1 MRRRSHQRHPVFQD
15 ARHRRARVLKIL
27 ASLSAFTLLTWMTAF
42 ATGVYYIDILP
53 ENAKLE
59 RIRQGMATV
68 EAPAAAGPAP
78 VCVGEPL
85 AADDLL
91 AAGAGAPVSAYLRVA
106 APGALTAISRH
117 CRDVDGVLAEWLR
130 IDAATQATEWLGE
143 TEPAVALAE
152 VRQNASRIGIE
163 LVAVLDFPDPEAGE
177 VAVLDQPAAR
187 ARIAAELA
195 ARTAGGAYS
204 GACLYP
210 TGGPYRDLGG
220 LRALLAEVRAAL
232 PDGMT
237 SCLVTDADGALWRD
251 AGLVASVD
259 SVVLR
264 AFRSPGPDTPP
275 GPLAPQAWFEAL
287 LADALAAVGP
297 DKLRLALGSL
307 AYRWTDG
314 VPDPAPLSFAEAMR
328 LAGRHRAVIET
339 DPVAL
344 NTRIAFADETGRR
357 SEIWALDAVS
367 IHNQVLALDGQAVA
381 GLALW
386 GVGQEDPAAW
396 ALLRRGAPVPP
407 VSAIESVSFA
417 DQVVYL
423 GDGPFRRVAEGAAPG
438 QRRFFRDAATGL
450 ITGQAWVA
458 LPSPA
463 TVERYGARTD
473 RTVALTFDDGP
484 DPAFTADIL
493 DILRRSGAA
502 ATFFVVG
509 GNMARH
515 PALVR
520 RMVAEGHEVGSHT
533 FFHPEGDDLGLIRAQ
548 IELNAFQRL
557 LAGVTGRTTYLFRTP
572 YGRSEGPATAAEASQ
587 QALYED
593 EGYVVA
599 GADVVPRDWEGMT
612 AADIAGY
619 VLAEIRDDRGQV
631 IILHDAGGDRSAT
644 VAALPLII
652 EGLRDRG
659 FRFVPLSAFL
669 GLTRDEVMPVAADPL
684 TPLDRASFAAA
695 AGLGHALVW
704 VFWIAV
710 VAGAAR
716 SSLVLVL
723 ALLRR
728 GHAARLTDPS
738 PGVTVAIPAFNEELV
753 ITEAVGAALASGY
766 PGLRVIVVDDG
777 STDDTAGAVLRGY
790 GQDRRVR
797 LVRQK
802 NGGKWSALNAAL
814 AMTGTEIIVA
824 VDADTLLD
832 PGAVAAL
839 AGHFADP
846 RIGAVAGNV
855 KVANRRGLLARFQ
868 ALEYITAQNIDRRA
882 AERLNA
888 IMVVPGAIGAWRTEA
903 LRKVGGYSPDTI
915 TEDADL
921 TVSVLRA
928 GYRVAFEERALSLTD
943 APDTLTAFM
952 KQRLRWSF
960 GMMQTA
966 WKHRRAART
975 ARGVGLFSLP
985 DLWLTGIAMALLA
998 PLADAVLL
1006 VAIAGAAMDAFQGQP
1021 PAPGDRRLAMIL
1033 GWAIL
1038 PLLDLAVALT
1048 AFRFERGER
1057 LSLLLLLPLQRVLY
1071 RPLLYI
1077 TVYRAVA
1084 HALAGRIAAWGK
1096 LARSGSVGTAAR

>member
-27 ASLSAFTLLTWMTAF
+27 ATLSAFTLLTWVTAF
-42 ATGVYYIDILP
+42 ATGIYYIDILP
-53 ENAKLE
+53 ENAKLDH
-59 RIRQGMATV
+59 IRLGTATV
-68 EAPAAAGPAP
+68 EAPAAPGPAP
-78 VCVGEPL
+78 ECVGDPL
-85 AADDLL
+85 AATDLL
-91 AAGAGAPVSAYLRVA
+91 AAGARAPVSAYLRVVP
-106 APGALTAISRH
+106 PGALTALAGH
-117 CRDVDGVLAEWLR
+117 CQDIDGVLAEWLR
-130 IDAATQATEWLGE
+130 IDAATQTAEWLGE
-143 TEPAVALAE
+143 TEPAAALSE
-152 VRQNASRIGIE
+152 VRQNAPDIGIE
-163 LVAVLDFPDPEAGE
+163 LVAVLAFPAVDDGGT
-177 VAVLDQPAAR
+177 AVLDQPAAR
-187 ARIAAELA
+187 ARIATELA
-195 ARTAGGAYS
+195 ARVAGGAYA

-210 TGGPYRDLGG
+210 APGQYRDLTG
-220 LRALLAEVRAAL
+220 LRALLAEVGKAL
-232 PDGMT
+232 PDGVT
-237 SCLVTDADGALWRD
+237 SCLVTDADGTLWRD
-251 AGLVASVD
+251 AGLVAAVD
-259 SVVLR
+259 TLVLR
-264 AFRSPGPDTPP
+264 GFSPPGPDTPP

-328 LAGRHRAVIET
+328 LAHQHQAVIET
-339 DPVAL
+339 DPATL
-344 NTRIAFADETGRR
+344 NTRIAFTDADGRR

-367 IHNQVLALDGQAVA
+367 IHNQLQALGGQALA
-381 GLALW
+381 GIALW
-386 GVGQEDPAAW
+386 GVGQEDPGVW
-396 ALLRRGAPVPP
+396 TLLRRAPALPP
-407 VSAIESVSFA
+407 VSAIETVSFA
-417 DQVVYL
+417 DQVVYA
-423 GDGPFRRVAEGAAPG
+423 GDGPFRRIAETAAPG
-438 QRRFFRDAATGL
+438 QRRFFHDPATGL
-450 ITGQAWVA
+450 ITGQAWDI
-458 LPSPA
+458 LPRPV

-484 DPAFTADIL
+484 DPVFTADIL
-493 DILRRSGAA
+493 DILHRSGVP

-509 GNMARH
+509 GNMAGN
-515 PALVR
+515 PDIVR

-533 FFHPEGDDLGLIRAQ
+533 FLHPEGEDLWLIRAQ

-572 YGRSEGPATAAEASQ
+572 YGRSEGPVTEAEATQ
-587 QALYED
+587 QAIYET

-612 AADIAGY
+612 AGEIAGY
-619 VLAEIRDDRGQV
+619 VLAEVRDDRGQV
-631 IILHDAGGDRSAT
+631 IILHDAGGDRSST

-652 EGLRDRG
+652 DGLRERG

-669 GLTRDEVMPVAADPL
+669 GLTRDEVMPIAADPL
-684 TPLDRASFAAA
+684 TPLDRASFATA
-695 AGLGHALVW
+695 AGIGHALVW
-704 VFWIAV
+704 VFWVAV
-710 VAGAAR
+710 VVGAAR
-716 SSLVLVL
+716 SSLVLLL

-728 GHAARLTDPS
+728 RHPARLSDPP
-738 PGVTVAIPAFNEELV
+738 PGVTVAIPAYNEELV
-753 ITEAVGAALASGY
+753 IAEAVGAALASGY

-797 LVRQK
+797 LIRQK

-814 AMTGTEIIVA
+814 AVAETEIIVA

-832 PGAVAAL
+832 AGAVAAL
-839 AGHFADP
+839 AAHFADP

-855 KVANRRGLLARFQ
+855 KVANRRGLLPRFQ

-888 IMVVPGAIGAWRTEA
+888 IMVVPGAIGAWRTAA

-943 APDTLTAFM
+943 APETLPAFM

-975 ARGVGLFSLP
+975 ARGVGLFTLP
-985 DLWLTGIAMALLA
+985 DLWLTGIGMGLLA
-998 PLADAVLL
+998 PLADAVLIA
-1006 VAIAGAAMDAFQGQP
+1006 AIAGAALDALQGQP
-1021 PAPGDRRLAMIL
+1021 PAPGDGRLAMIL

-1048 AFRFERGER
+1048 AFRFERRER
-1057 LSLLLLLPLQRVLY
+1057 LSLLLLLPVQRVLY

-1077 TVYRAVA
+1077 TVYRAVG

-1096 LARSGSVGTAAR
+1096 LARSGGVGTTAR